1 MKISFNWLREL
12 VAVEVEP
19 QELARSLT
27 MVGLAV
33 DSVSEANG
41 DFILDIDVTSNRPD
55 CLNHLGVA
63 REAAAIYGLELR
75 APRAPEPSASGERVD
90 YSVAIRNSRLCRRY
104 SALLISDITVAP
116 SPEWMRRRLESLG
129 MRPINNI
136 VDITNYVLLE
146 LGHPLHAFDFGKLA
160 GGKIIVRAARR
171 GERIVTLDG
180 VERQLDPTMLVI
192 ADAERPVAV
201 AGVMGGAESEISH
214 GTWRVLLESAYF
226 DPISVRRTAKK
237 LGLSTEASYR
247 FERGADIE
255 ATVKAIARAAQLICE
270 IAGGRAS
277 GDLTDVYPRPRK
289 AKPITLRYERTRGLI
304 GAEVNKTFVEEIL
317 RRLEFEA
324 HEARRGVWRVLAPSH
339 RVDIELEA
347 DLIEEVA
354 RHYGYDRVP
363 ASLPAGTAVGRF
375 PHDRR
380 AEDSVREA
388 LRGLGYSEAVSLS
401 MVSADEEKLFRPPSG
416 EPIEPLSIANP
427 ISEVD
432 STLRTSLLPGLLRAA
447 ERNFNHDV
455 RNVRLYELGKVYFSE
470 NGEPCEAKSLGL
482 ILTGDVTD
490 LGWQEKPQPVNFFHL
505 KGALEGLFRRLGI
518 EGIEFQPA
526 RDIPFLHP
534 HVAAAISRRGLAIGR
549 LGRLHPELEE
559 KYKFKQPVFLAEV
572 DIERLLPISHPEK
585 LFERPSRFPAT
596 YRDVSFLVD
605 NSVEY
610 SKIERAILSAGIGEI
625 VEVKPFDLY
634 RGAGVP
640 EGKKSLS
647 LRLKYQGRERTLT
660 QEEIAELHAR
670 VIELLRENFG
680 AQLR

>member
-12 VAVEVEP
+12 AAVEVEP
-19 QELARSLT
+19 QELARALT

-75 APRAPEPSASGERVD
+75 APRAPEPLASGERVD

-116 SPEWMRRRLESLG
+116 APEWMRRRLESLD

-146 LGHPLHAFDFGKLA
+146 LGHPLHAFDFDKLA
-160 GGKIIVRAARR
+160 GGKIVVRAARR

-180 VERQLDPTMLVI
+180 AERRLDPTMLVI

-214 GTWRVLLESAYF
+214 STRRVLLESAYF
-226 DPISVRRTAKK
+226 DPISIRRTAKK

-255 ATVKAIARAAQLICE
+255 ATIKAIARAAQLICE
-270 IAGGRAS
+270 IAGGRVS
-277 GDLTDVYPRPRK
+277 GDLIDVYPRPRK

-304 GAEVNKTFVEEIL
+304 GADVNMAFVEEML
-317 RRLEFEA
+317 RRLGFEA
-324 HEARRGVWRVLAPSH
+324 RQTRRGVWRVLAPSH

-380 AEDSVREA
+380 AEDTVREA

-447 ERNFNHDV
+447 ERNFNRDV

-482 ILTGDVTD
+482 ILTGDATD

-518 EGIEFQPA
+518 EGVEFQPA

-534 HVAAAISRRGLAIGR
+534 HVAATISRRGLAIGR

-585 LFERPSRFPAT
+585 LFQRPSRFPAT
-596 YRDVSFLVD
+596 YRDISFLVD
-605 NSVEY
+605 NDIEY
-610 SKIERAILSAGIGEI
+610 SKIERAISSAGIEEI

>member
-104 SALLISDITVAP
+104 SAMLISDITVAP

-146 LGHPLHAFDFGKLA
+146 LGHPLHAFDFDKLA

-171 GERIVTLDG
+171 GERIITLDG

-214 GTWRVLLESAYF
+214 GTRRVLLESAYF

-270 IAGGRAS
+270 IAGGRVS

-416 EPIEPLSIANP
+416 EPIEPLLIANP

-447 ERNFNHDV
+447 EHNFNHGV

-470 NGEPCEAKSLGL
+470 SGEPSEAKSLGL

-490 LGWQEKPQPVNFFHL
+490 LGWQEKPEPVNFFHL

-534 HVAAAISRRGLAIGR
+534 HIAAAISRRGLAIGL
-549 LGRLHPELEE
+549 LGRLQPELEE
-559 KYKFKQPVFLAEV
+559 RYKFKQPVFLAEI

-605 NSVEY
+605 NSIEY